1 MNVFFSQ
8 DCGSNPA
15 DIHFLIDSSGSVQ
28 SSNFQKQLDFVK
40 AFANSFNISSS
51 AVRIGVTTFSSVQ
64 HQQFWMNDHMTKPD
78 LVSAITAIPYQS
90 GWDSILFL
98 HYLFDNNGIMLNSF
112 DRSNKLSAINN
123 TNEWYNIYSFGSKS
137 SIKKFYLILKR
148 TRCTSK

>member
-90 GWDSILFL
+90 G
-98 HYLFDNNGIMLNSF
+98 
-112 DRSNKLSAINN
+112 
-123 TNEWYNIYSFGSKS
+123 
-137 SIKKFYLILKR
+137 
-148 TRCTSK
+148 